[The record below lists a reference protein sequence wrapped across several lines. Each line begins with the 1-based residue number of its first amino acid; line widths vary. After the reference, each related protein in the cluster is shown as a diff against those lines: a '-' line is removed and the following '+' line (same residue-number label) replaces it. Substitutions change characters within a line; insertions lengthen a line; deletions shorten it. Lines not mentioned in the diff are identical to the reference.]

1 MFQSFVQYTR
11 RIFKRIKEAGSHCL
25 SNMKQSTHDQEPSSS
40 ETFSTVSY
48 ISQQHNSLEKQTS
61 GMDGE
66 DKHGMEENKSTG
78 RQSVKEGINRSETR
92 TSLTLTP
99 TSRKSTDIN
108 KVNNSLKI
116 MPSPNVDKIHESPT
130 SKQFN
135 ESESKEATP
144 QVPTDLPIPVKEE
157 EEEKQDEG
165 DPGIS
170 KELSVEKP
178 IELSVTP
185 QSELPPSHVQ
195 TADEQLHSDS
205 DMKKLTG
212 DSEVKITDEC
222 MNVVTP
228 VSSEKKEDTITP
240 NNQIPTPS
248 YQTPGDTADNL
259 KSPLKTEVF
268 ENIKAETPADVINK
282 CLTKVDETPNVTIDH
297 YTYKRMQCKTD
308 KGIVT
313 KVSKKHIK
321 QGPIEDKKSSNDGKQ
336 NQQTKDN
343 TISDEKDDYPNT
355 TSTTSSSLSSKRIR
369 PLRLK
374 KPYSLKKAITARRQP
389 KGKSCVHL
397 HCRCKPIP
405 QHPGTICQLFSP
417 HATGMNLGGLTR
429 MRDSQI
435 NKLIENANLI
445 IEILTD
451 HFAWELAVAIVQQY
465 HDLQQRKLY
474 STTSDYTSSQCCI
487 HYVPSSGLEN

>member
-11 RIFKRIKEAGSHCL
+11 KIFKRIKEAGSHCL

-78 RQSVKEGINRSETR
+78 RQSVKEGNNRSETR

-108 KVNNSLKI
+108 KVNSPLKI
-116 MPSPNVDKIHESPT
+116 MPSPSDDKIYESPT

-135 ESESKEATP
+135 ESESKEASAHVITN
-144 QVPTDLPIPVKEE
+144 LPIPTKQEE
-157 EEEKQDEG
+157 EQQQAEG

-178 IELSVTP
+178 IEPTVTL
-185 QSELPPSHVQ
+185 QSESPPSHEQ
-195 TADEQLHSDS
+195 TVDEQLHSDS

-240 NNQIPTPS
+240 NNHIPTSS

-259 KSPLKTEVF
+259 KSPVKSEM
-268 ENIKAETPADVINK
+268 ADLINK
-282 CLTKVDETPNVTIDH
+282 CLTKVDETPTVTIDH

-321 QGPIEDKKSSNDGKQ
+321 QGPIEDKKSLNDGKQ
-336 NQQTKDN
+336 SQQTKVN
-343 TISDEKDDYPNT
+343 TILDEEDDYPNT

-374 KPYSLKKAITARRQP
+374 KPYSLKKAITTRRQP

-397 HCRCKPIP
+397 HCRCKTVS
-405 QHPGTICQLFSP
+405 QHPGTICQQFSP
-417 HATGMNLGGLTR
+417 HATGMKLAGLTR
-429 MRDSQI
+429 MRNCQI
-435 NKLIENANLI
+435 NRLIENANLI

-451 HFAWELAVAIVQQY
+451 HFAWELAVAIVQQH

-474 STTSDYTSSQCCI
+474 STTSDFTSSQCCI